1 MYNHLINFYITANCA
16 FFDNTNNVN
25 VNANTKPHYVEILN
39 HHKIDISTEAGRKEL
54 REKAIEYLWSLRG
67 KKVEC
72 SILEK
77 EFGKPV
83 FIEFRM
89 RGLKKTSRFLA
100 NYKKVLAMF
109 YIKNIIN
116 TATSYA
122 VEPNYK
128 KEKKPDVENYIHLF
142 NKIKINKEIIKVN
155 LSIEKKGTLFYY
167 DMQLDENSIIILDCC
182 KKNTD
187 LGNTTPAKQLQLKSQ
202 IGDYNITN
210 YFDDVNSFLNLFF
223 ENEFC
228 CK

>member
-16 FFDNTNNVN
+16 FFDNTNNIN

-72 SILEK
+72 PILEK

-109 YIKNIIN
+109 YIKNIIK

-128 KEKKPDVENYIHLF
+128 KEKKQQIEYYIHLF

-155 LSIEKKGTLFYY
+155 LSIEKQGNLFYY
-167 DMQLDENSIIILDCC
+167 DMQLDKNSIIVLDSC
-182 KKNTD
+182 KKNTN
-187 LGNTTPAKQLQLKSQ
+187 LNLMQAKQLLPSDQ
-202 IGDYNITN
+202 IGNHNVTN
-210 YFDDVNSFLNLFF
+210 NFDDVNSFLNLFF
-223 ENEFC
+223 EDEFC

>member
-1 MYNHLINFYITANCA
+1 MYNHLLNFYITANCA
-16 FFDNTNNVN
+16 FFDNTDYRTNNN
-25 VNANTKPHYVEILN
+25 EKPHYVEILN
-39 HHKIDISTEAGRKEL
+39 HQKIDISTEAGRKEL
-54 REKAIEYLWSLRG
+54 REKAKEYLWSLRG

-72 SILEK
+72 PILEK

-89 RGLKKTSRFLA
+89 RGIKKTSSFLA

-109 YIKNIIN
+109 HIKDIIKS
-116 TATSYA
+116 ATSYI
-122 VEPNYK
+122 VETNNK
-128 KEKKPDVENYIHLF
+128 KEKKPNVEYYIHLF

-155 LSIEKKGTLFYY
+155 LSIEKQGNLFYY
-167 DMQLDENSIIILDCC
+167 DMQLDKNSIEILDSC
-182 KKNTD
+182 KKNVD
-187 LGNTTPAKQLQLKSQ
+187 LRKLTLAKRIQPNSQ
-202 IGDYNITN
+202 INNHNITN

>member
-16 FFDNTNNVN
+16 FFDNTDYRTNNN
-25 VNANTKPHYVEILN
+25 EKPHYVEILN
-39 HHKIDISTEAGRKEL
+39 HQKIDISTEAGRKEL
-54 REKAIEYLWSLRG
+54 REKAKEYLWSLRG

-72 SILEK
+72 PILEK

-83 FIEFRM
+83 FVEFRM

-128 KEKKPDVENYIHLF
+128 KEKKQQIEYYIHLF

-155 LSIEKKGTLFYY
+155 LSIEK
-167 DMQLDENSIIILDCC
+167 
-182 KKNTD
+182 
-187 LGNTTPAKQLQLKSQ
+187 
-202 IGDYNITN
+202 
-210 YFDDVNSFLNLFF
+210 
-223 ENEFC
+223 
-228 CK
+228 